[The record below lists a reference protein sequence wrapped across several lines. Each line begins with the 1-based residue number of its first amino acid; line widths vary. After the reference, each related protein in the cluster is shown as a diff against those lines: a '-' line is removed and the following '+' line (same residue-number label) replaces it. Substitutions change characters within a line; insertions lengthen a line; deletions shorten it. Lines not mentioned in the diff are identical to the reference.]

1 MLRRLSLGAS
11 ILACLALTSHVFA
24 QAGPSPSP
32 ATPAPNSNPGEGGNA
47 APSTG
52 STVNTGNGSGSTVII
67 QPVPTGGTTYGPA
80 FGPSMND
87 LNKGLPSSS
96 RSRSG
101 NETDGFD
108 LGGSSGGSGVV
119 YGGKGAAGIIGPQRP
134 IEVPAIHVVRKGDTL
149 WDLCDSYYANPWG
162 WPKVWSYN
170 PQIVNPH
177 WIYPG
182 DQIRMRDANDPLG
195 QRREQLAGAS
205 VGGSGLSKRGA
216 RGLPPST
223 VFLRDHG
230 FLGDP
235 KRDVWGELV
244 GAAEDQMLLSNG
256 NHVYLQLRPGVEL
269 KPGQTLTIFTPIRK
283 PDDVPG
289 ARNPPGEIV
298 SVKGTIKI
306 DQFNPKTRI
315 ARGEVVE
322 SLDVI
327 ERGFHVGPVGR
338 QFDVVPPKPASK
350 TVQARVL
357 SSLYPHKVLGQHQL
371 AFLDHG
377 SEDGLE
383 PGTRLFVLRQGDSWK
398 NTLNVGNT
406 MLKYRMKI
414 ESAQSADVERTPTAE
429 DDKQFPSE
437 VVAELRIIRAEKYS
451 SLAIVI
457 ESRRELEPGDVAVA
471 LQGK

>member
-1 MLRRLSLGAS
+1 MG
-11 ILACLALTSHVFA
+11 
-24 QAGPSPSP
+24 
-32 ATPAPNSNPGEGGNA
+32 
-47 APSTG
+47 
-52 STVNTGNGSGSTVII
+52 
-67 QPVPTGGTTYGPA
+67 
-80 FGPSMND
+80 D

-96 RSRSG
+96 QSRTG

-108 LGGSSGGSGVV
+108 LGGSKGGSSVV
-119 YGGKGAAGIIGPQRP
+119 YGGKGAAGIIGPQRS

-149 WDLCDSYYANPWG
+149 WDLCGSYYSNPWG

-182 DQIRMRDANDPLG
+182 DQIRLRDANDPRA
-195 QRREQLAGAS
+195 QRGEQLATATPGALGAS
-205 VGGSGLSKRGA
+205 SKSLRK
-216 RGLPPST
+216 GLPPST

-256 NHVYLQLRPGVEL
+256 NHVYLMMRPGVEL
-269 KPGQTLTIFTPIRK
+269 KPGQSLTIFTPIRK
-283 PDDVPG
+283 PEDVPG

-306 DQFNPKTRI
+306 DQFNPKTRV

-322 SLDVI
+322 ALDVI
-327 ERGFHVGPVGR
+327 ERGYRVGPVGR
-338 QFDVVPPKPASK
+338 QFDVVPPKAAAK
-350 TVQARVL
+350 NVQVRVL
-357 SSLYPHKVLGQHQL
+357 SSVYPHRVLGQHQL
-371 AFLDHG
+371 TFLDHG

-383 PGTRLFVLRQGDSWK
+383 AGTRLFVLRQGDTWR
-398 NTLNVGNT
+398 NTLNVGNN

-414 ESAQSADVERTPTAE
+414 ESSKSADVERTPVVE
-429 DDKQFPSE
+429 DDKPFPSE

-457 ESRRELEPGDVAVA
+457 ESRREVEPGDVAVA

>member
-1 MLRRLSLGAS
+1 MLRRLSLGGS
-11 ILACLALTSHVFA
+11 ILIFLSLSGRAFA

-32 ATPAPNSNPGEGGNA
+32 AGNPGEGGGVTP
-47 APSTG
+47 APG
-52 STVNTGNGSGSTVII
+52 STVSTGNGGTIVI
-67 QPVPTGGTTYGPA
+67 QPVPTGGTKYGTT
-80 FGPSMND
+80 FGPSMSD

-96 RSRSG
+96 RTFTGDPS
-101 NETDGFD
+101 DGFD
-108 LGGSSGGSGVV
+108 LAPGEKGSGVV
-119 YGGKGAAGIIGPQRP
+119 YGGHGATGVMGPQHA

-149 WDLCDSYYANPWG
+149 WDLCDSYYSNPWG

-182 DQIRMRDANDPLG
+182 DQVRLRDPNDLFS
-195 QRREQLAGAS
+195 QHREALADAS
-205 VGGSGLSKRGA
+205 VGSPLFKHGKRGLS
-216 RGLPPST
+216 PST

-244 GAAEDQMLLSNG
+244 GAVEDQMLLADG
-256 NHVYLQLRPGVEL
+256 NHVYLAMRPGVEL
-269 KPGQTLTIFTPIRK
+269 KPGQTLTIFTPIRQV
-283 PDDVPG
+283 DDVPG
-289 ARNPPGEIV
+289 ARKPPGEIV

-306 DQFNPKTRI
+306 DQFNSKTRV

-327 ERGFHVGPVGR
+327 ERGFKVGPIGR
-338 QFDVVPPKPASK
+338 QFDVVPPKPA
-350 TVQARVL
+350 TRAVQARVL
-357 SSLYPHKVLGQHQL
+357 SSVYPHTILGQNQL
-371 AFLDHG
+371 TFMDRG

-383 PGTRLFVLRQGDSWK
+383 QGTRLFVLRQGDAWR

-414 ESAQSADVERTPTAE
+414 ESAKSSDAERTPTNG

-437 VVAELRIIRAEKYS
+437 VIAELRVLRAEKYS

-457 ESRRELEPGDVAVA
+457 ESKRELEPGDVAVS
-471 LQGK
+471 LPGK

>member
-1 MLRRLSLGAS
+1 MLRRLSLGGS
-11 ILACLALTSHVFA
+11 ILAWLALTGSAFA
-24 QAGPSPSP
+24 QAGPSASPS
-32 ATPAPNSNPGEGGNA
+32 APVNPGEGG
-47 APSTG
+47 G
-52 STVNTGNGSGSTVII
+52 STPSAGSGVSTGNGGTVIV
-67 QPVPTGGTTYGPA
+67 QTVPTGGTTYTPGG
-80 FGPSMND
+80 GPSMDD
-87 LNKGLPSSS
+87 LNRGLPSSS
-96 RSRSG
+96 RSRTG

-108 LGGSSGGSGVV
+108 LGTSKSGSSVV
-119 YGGKGAAGIIGPQRP
+119 YGGQGATGIVGQSSQPRALQ
-134 IEVPAIHVVRKGDTL
+134 VPAIHVVRKGDTL
-149 WDLCDSYYANPWG
+149 WDLCDSYYSNPWD

-182 DQIRMRDANDPLG
+182 DQLRLRAAGDTGA
-195 QRREQLAGAS
+195 QRREPLASSALGAPTAK
-205 VGGSGLSKRGA
+205 GGKR
-216 RGLPPST
+216 LVPPST
-223 VFLRDHG
+223 VFLRDQG

-235 KRDVWGELV
+235 RRDVWGELV

-256 NHVYLQLRPGVEL
+256 NHVYLMMRPGVEL
-269 KPGQTLTIFTPIRK
+269 KPGQTLTIFAPVRK

-298 SVKGTIKI
+298 SVKGTIKV
-306 DQFNPKTRI
+306 DQFNPKTRV
-315 ARGEVVE
+315 ARGEVIE

-327 ERGFHVGPVGR
+327 ERGYRVGPVGR
-338 QFDVVPPKPASK
+338 QFDVVPAKPATR
-350 TVQARVL
+350 TVEARVL
-357 SSLYPHKVLGQHQL
+357 SSLYPHRVLGQNQL

-383 PGTRLFVLRQGDSWK
+383 PGTRMFVLRQGDSWR

-414 ESAQSADVERTPTAE
+414 DSSKSADVERTPISE
-429 DDKQFPSE
+429 DDKQYPTE
-437 VVAELRIIRAEKYS
+437 VVAELRVLRAEKYS
-451 SLAIVI
+451 SLAIVV

>member
-1 MLRRLSLGAS
+1 MRRRLSLGAS
-11 ILACLALTSHVFA
+11 ILAMLALTGRAQA
-24 QAGPSPSP
+24 QAGPSASP
-32 ATPAPNSNPGEGGNA
+32 AGNPGEGSAQPAA
-47 APSTG
+47 APATP
-52 STVNTGNGSGSTVII
+52 TVII
-67 QPVPTGGTTYGPA
+67 QQAPTGGVTYGP
-80 FGPSMND
+80 SMGD

-96 RSRSG
+96 RTRSG

-108 LGGSSGGSGVV
+108 LGNGSGSGPTVV
-119 YGGKGAAGIIGPQRP
+119 YGGKGAAGVVGPQRAL
-134 IEVPAIHVVRKGDTL
+134 EVPPIHVVRKGDTL
-149 WDLCDSYYANPWG
+149 WDLCDSYYSNPWG

-182 DQIRMRDANDPLG
+182 DQIRMRDASDPIA
-195 QRREQLAGAS
+195 QRREALAGAS
-205 VGGSGLSKRGA
+205 LGSAPGRGGRRGQ
-216 RGLPPST
+216 PPTT

-244 GAAEDQMLLSNG
+244 GAVEDQMLLSDG
-256 NHVYLQLRPGVEL
+256 NHVYLMMRPGADV
-269 KPGQTLTIFTPIRK
+269 KPGQALTIFTPIRK

-289 ARNPPGEIV
+289 ARKPPGEIV

-306 DQFNPKTRI
+306 DQFNPKTRV
-315 ARGEVVE
+315 ARGQVVE

-327 ERGFHVGPVGR
+327 ERGYKVGPIGR
-338 QFDVVPPKPASK
+338 QFDVVPPKQATK

-357 SSLYPHKVLGQHQL
+357 SGVYPHNIMGQHQL
-371 AFLDHG
+371 TFMDRG

-383 PGTRLFVLRQGDSWK
+383 PGTRLFVLRQGDSWRS
-398 NTLNVGNT
+398 TLNVGNT

-414 ESAQSADVERTPTAE
+414 ESAKSSDVERTPTDG

-437 VVAELRIIRAEKYS
+437 VVAELRVIRAEKYS

-457 ESRRELEPGDVAVA
+457 ETRRELEPGDVAVA
-471 LQGK
+471 LEGK

>member
-11 ILACLALTSHVFA
+11 ILVCLALTSARAAA
-24 QAGPSPSP
+24 QAGPSPAAAAP
-32 ATPAPNSNPGEGGNA
+32 AGNPGEGGAA
-47 APSTG
+47 APSAGTAVSPG
-52 STVNTGNGSGSTVII
+52 GPSTVII
-67 QPVPTGGTTYGPA
+67 QTAPTGGTAY
-80 FGPSMND
+80 GPSMGD

-96 RSRSG
+96 QSRSG

-108 LGGSSGGSGVV
+108 LGGNRGNGGVV
-119 YGGKGAAGIIGPQRP
+119 YGGKGASGIVGPHRSVD
-134 IEVPAIHVVRKGDTL
+134 IPAIHVVRKGDTL
-149 WDLCDSYYANPWG
+149 WDLCGSYYANPWG

-182 DQIRMRDANDPLG
+182 DQIRMRDANDPTA
-195 QRREQLAGAS
+195 QRREQMGGVAA
-205 VGGSGLSKRGA
+205 GSGGRLGGKIA
-216 RGLPPST
+216 PNT
-223 VFLRDHG
+223 VFMRDQG

-244 GAAEDQMLLSNG
+244 GSAEDQMLLSNG
-256 NHVYLQLRPGVEL
+256 NHVYMMMRPGVDM

-283 PDDVPG
+283 VDDVPG
-289 ARNPPGEIV
+289 ARKPPGEIV

-306 DQFNPKTRI
+306 DQFNPKTRV

-338 QFDVVPPKPASK
+338 QFDVVPAKKAAKS
-350 TVQARVL
+350 VQARVL
-357 SSLYPHKVLGQHQL
+357 SSVYPHEVLGQHQL
-371 AFLDHG
+371 TFLDHG

-383 PGTRLFVLRQGDSWK
+383 PGTRMFVLRQGDSWRESLK
-398 NTLNVGNT
+398 VGNT
-406 MLKYRMKI
+406 MLKSRMKI
-414 ESAQSADVERTPTAE
+414 ESTKSADVETTPVAN
-429 DDKQFPSE
+429 DDKKFPSE
-437 VVAELRIIRAEKYS
+437 VVAELRVIRAEKYS

-457 ESRRELEPGDVAVA
+457 EARRELEPGDIAVS

>member
-11 ILACLALTSHVFA
+11 ILVCLALTGRAFA
-24 QAGPSPSP
+24 QAGPSPAAASAP
-32 ATPAPNSNPGEGGNA
+32 AGNPGESGPA
-47 APSTG
+47 APAPAGVLSPG
-52 STVNTGNGSGSTVII
+52 GPSTVII
-67 QPVPTGGTTYGPA
+67 QTAPTGGTAY
-80 FGPSMND
+80 GPSMGD

-96 RSRSG
+96 QSRSG

-108 LGGSSGGSGVV
+108 LGSSRGNGGVV
-119 YGGKGAAGIIGPQRP
+119 YGGKGASGIVGPHRS
-134 IEVPAIHVVRKGDTL
+134 IDIPAIHVVRKGDTL
-149 WDLCDSYYANPWG
+149 WDLCGSYYANPWG

-182 DQIRMRDANDPLG
+182 DQIRLRDANDPMA
-195 QRREQLAGAS
+195 QRREQAA
-205 VGGSGLSKRGA
+205 GSGGRLGGKV
-216 RGLPPST
+216 PPHT
-223 VFLRDHG
+223 VFMRDQG

-235 KRDVWGELV
+235 KRDVWGEV
-244 GAAEDQMLLSNG
+244 AGSAEDQMLLSDG
-256 NHVYLQLRPGVEL
+256 NHVYVMMRPGVEL
-269 KPGQTLTIFTPIRK
+269 KPGQTLTIFTPVRT
-283 PDDVPG
+283 PEEVPG
-289 ARNPPGEIV
+289 ARKPPGEIV

-306 DQFNPKTRI
+306 DQFNPKTRV

-327 ERGFHVGPVGR
+327 ERGFRVGPVGR
-338 QFDVVPPKPASK
+338 QFDVVPPKKA
-350 TVQARVL
+350 TQNVQARVL
-357 SSLYPHKVLGQHQL
+357 SSPYPHKVLGQHQL

-383 PGTRLFVLRQGDSWK
+383 PGTRMFVLRQGDTWRESLK
-398 NTLNVGNT
+398 VGNT
-406 MLKYRMKI
+406 MLKYRMKM
-414 ESAQSADVERTPTAE
+414 ESAKSADSESTPMSH

-437 VVAELRIIRAEKYS
+437 VVAELRVLRAEKYS

-457 ESRRELEPGDVAVA
+457 EARRELEPGDIAVS

>member
-11 ILACLALTSHVFA
+11 VLAVLAVAGRASA
-24 QAGPSPSP
+24 QAGPSDSP
-32 ATPAPNSNPGEGGNA
+32 AANPGEGAPPAA
-47 APSTG
+47 APAAP
-52 STVNTGNGSGSTVII
+52 TVII
-67 QPVPTGGTTYGPA
+67 QQSPTGGVTYGP
-80 FGPSMND
+80 SMGD

-96 RSRSG
+96 RTRTG
-101 NETDGFD
+101 NESDGFD
-108 LGGSSGGSGVV
+108 LAPGSGGGSVV
-119 YGGKGAAGIIGPQRP
+119 YGGKGAAGIVGPQRAL
-134 IEVPAIHVVRKGDTL
+134 EVPPIHVVRKGDTL
-149 WDLCDSYYANPWG
+149 WDLCDSYYSNPWG

-182 DQIRMRDANDPLG
+182 DQIRMRDVNDPVG
-195 QRREQLAGAS
+195 QRREALAGAS
-205 VGGSGLSKRGA
+205 AGSAIGKGGGR
-216 RGLPPST
+216 RGLPPTT

-244 GAAEDQMLLSNG
+244 GAVEDQMLLSDG
-256 NHVYLQLRPGVEL
+256 NHVYLMMRPGADV
-269 KPGQTLTIFTPIRK
+269 KPGQALTIFAPIRK

-289 ARNPPGEIV
+289 ARKPPGEIV

-306 DQFNPKTRI
+306 DQFNPKTRV

-327 ERGFHVGPVGR
+327 ERGYKVGPIGR
-338 QFDVVPPKPASK
+338 QFDIVPPKPATK

-357 SSLYPHKVLGQHQL
+357 SGVYPHNIMGQHQL
-371 AFLDHG
+371 TFMDRG

-383 PGTRLFVLRQGDSWK
+383 PGTRLFVLRQGDSWRS
-398 NTLNVGNT
+398 TLNVGNS

-414 ESAQSADVERTPTAE
+414 ESAKSSDVERTPTDG

-437 VVAELRIIRAEKYS
+437 VVAELRVIRAEKYS

-457 ESRRELEPGDVAVA
+457 ETRRELEPGDVAVA